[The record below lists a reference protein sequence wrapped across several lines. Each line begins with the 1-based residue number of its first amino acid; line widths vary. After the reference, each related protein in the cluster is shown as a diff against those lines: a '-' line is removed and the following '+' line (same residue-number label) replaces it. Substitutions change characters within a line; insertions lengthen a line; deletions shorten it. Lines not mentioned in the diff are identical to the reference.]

1 MSPNERIAHLLLLLL
16 FLSSLLAEVWQR
28 GTEQGGINARRGC
41 QKGERGCVP
50 HSKGGRW
57 RQEISCTT
65 ARSSIAKRESIR
77 RSGISLV
84 STSSQNCGPPPE
96 PQKTLQHGPY
106 SIFPLLEVS
115 LSFSWPLSALLALK
129 SKYPIVDTH
138 THKTE
143 KERDRNNSRRRKKG
157 GERRRRHTASFSF
170 FVVGWLVVCQT
181 GASGEGFDI
190 F

>member
-1 MSPNERIAHLLLLLL
+1 MQQRLSPNERIAHLLLLLL

-28 GTEQGGINARRGC
+28 GTEQLGINARRGC

-50 HSKGGRW
+50 HSKKGRW

-77 RSGISLV
+77 RSGMSLV

-96 PQKTLQHGPY
+96 PPKPCSMAHIPFSLFLRSLFPFPGLSRPY
-106 SIFPLLEVS
+106 SSSQVQIS
-115 LSFSWPLSALLALK
+115 NSG
-129 SKYPIVDTH
+129 YTH

-143 KERDRNNSRRRKKG
+143 KERDRNNSRRRK
-157 GERRRRHTASFSF
+157 
-170 FVVGWLVVCQT
+170 
-181 GASGEGFDI
+181 
-190 F
+190 